1 MRRFEP
7 ARRRFCQGFTRSLSG
22 ACTAPRTLARKLPT
36 GGNNVKNAKAK
47 VATGATVVLL
57 GGLTGL
63 ALSQG
68 SSAPSK
74 PVADKPIVHTKVI
87 RRTIHVTKHAKP
99 KHPPAAAP
107 VEPAASGSAAAG
119 GAYVA
124 TGSSGAGEGES
135 APVYTGSS
143 GSESEPAPVTTGSS
157 GSGSESAPVTTA
169 TSGGGGGGEVE
180 SEDSGGGESEHEG
193 GGDD

>member
-1 MRRFEP
+1 M
-7 ARRRFCQGFTRSLSG
+7 
-22 ACTAPRTLARKLPT
+22 
-36 GGNNVKNAKAK
+36 KNARAK

-87 RRTIHVTKHAKP
+87 RRTVHVTKHARP

-107 VEPAASGSAAAG
+107 VEPVSASAAPVVSGSSGSAEPAP
-119 GAYVA
+119 VS
-124 TGSSGAGEGES
+124 TGSSGAE
-135 APVYTGSS
+135 AV
-143 GSESEPAPVTTGSS
+143 PVTTS
-157 GSGSESAPVTTA
+157 
-169 TSGGGGGGEVE
+169 TSGAGGGYESEGSDDGGGEV
-180 SEDSGGGESEHEG
+180 EHEG

>member
-1 MRRFEP
+1 M
-7 ARRRFCQGFTRSLSG
+7 
-22 ACTAPRTLARKLPT
+22 
-36 GGNNVKNAKAK
+36 KNAKAK

-68 SSAPSK
+68 SSTPGK
-74 PVADKPIVHTKVI
+74 QVADKPVVHTKVI

-107 VEPAASGSAAAG
+107 VEPAASGSAAG

-143 GSESEPAPVTTGSS
+143 GSESGSESAPVTTGSS
-157 GSGSESAPVTTA
+157 GGGSESAPVATA
-169 TSGGGGGGEVE
+169 TSGAGGGGGEVE
-180 SEDSGGGESEHEG
+180 SESSGGESEHEG
-193 GGDD
+193 GDD

>member
-1 MRRFEP
+1 M
-7 ARRRFCQGFTRSLSG
+7 
-22 ACTAPRTLARKLPT
+22 
-36 GGNNVKNAKAK
+36 KNAKAK
-47 VATGATVVLL
+47 VATGATVLLL

-74 PVADKPIVHTKVI
+74 AVADKPVVHTKVI
-87 RRTIHVTKHAKP
+87 RRTVHVTKHAKP

-107 VEPAASGSAAAG
+107 VEPAAAGASSG

-124 TGSSGAGEGES
+124 TGSSGSTEP
-135 APVYTGSS
+135 APVSTGSS
-143 GSESEPAPVTTGSS
+143 GAEAVPVTTS
-157 GSGSESAPVTTA
+157 
-169 TSGGGGGGEVE
+169 TSGGGGGYE
-180 SEDSGGGESEHEG
+180 SEASGSGGGEVEHEG

>member
-1 MRRFEP
+1 M
-7 ARRRFCQGFTRSLSG
+7 
-22 ACTAPRTLARKLPT
+22 
-36 GGNNVKNAKAK
+36 KNAKAK
-47 VATGATVVLL
+47 VATGATIVLL

-68 SSAPSK
+68 SSTPSK
-74 PVADKPIVHTKVI
+74 QVADKPVVHTKVI
-87 RRTIHVTKHAKP
+87 RRTVHVTKHAKP

-107 VEPAASGSAAAG
+107 IEPAASGSSAE

-124 TGSSGAGEGES
+124 TGSSGAAEGES

-143 GSESEPAPVTTGSS
+143 GSESGSESAPVTTGSS
-157 GSGSESAPVTTA
+157 GGGSESAPVTTA
-169 TSGGGGGGEVE
+169 TSGGGSGGGEVE

>member
-1 MRRFEP
+1 M
-7 ARRRFCQGFTRSLSG
+7 
-22 ACTAPRTLARKLPT
+22 
-36 GGNNVKNAKAK
+36 NVKNAKAK

-68 SSAPSK
+68 GGAPSK

-87 RRTIHVTKHAKP
+87 RRTVHVTKHAKP

-107 VEPAASGSAAAG
+107 VEPAASGSAAG

-124 TGSSGAGEGES
+124 TGSSGAAEGES

-143 GSESEPAPVTTGSS
+143 GGESESAPVTTGSS
-157 GSGSESAPVTTA
+157 GGGGETTPVTTA
-169 TSGGGGGGEVE
+169 TSGAGGGGGEVE
-180 SEDSGGGESEHEG
+180 SDGGGGESEHEG